1 MRKGDAASAA
11 GRTLRGCC
19 WPGPRRYL
27 AQWYKLRMEIF
38 KIPQRSAWLARA
50 AGALA
55 LLMCSAGAH
64 AQAGAACD
72 PKGSVEEKN
81 ACAVQAWQQADTAI
95 AVLYGDVMRALS
107 AHERPQLRQEQT
119 AWQRERITRCKQ
131 ATRAT
136 EAQSEGP
143 RLYHECLKA
152 ETEARRRGLM
162 RWLTLEHPS
171 AKP

>member
-1 MRKGDAASAA
+1 
-11 GRTLRGCC
+11 
-19 WPGPRRYL
+19 
-27 AQWYKLRMEIF
+27 MEILKF
-38 KIPQRSAWLARA
+38 TERSVRVARA

-55 LLMCSAGAH
+55 LLLCSAGAH
-64 AQAGAACD
+64 AQAGADCD
-72 PKGSVEEKN
+72 PKGTVAETN

-95 AVLYGDVMRALS
+95 AIVYGDVMRALS
-107 AHERPQLRQEQT
+107 AHERPQLRQEQA
-119 AWQRERITRCKQ
+119 AWQRERVTRCKQ

-136 EAQSEGP
+136 EALPEGP
-143 RLYHECLKA
+143 RLYHECLAA

>member
-1 MRKGDAASAA
+1 MDILKI
-11 GRTLRGCC
+11 
-19 WPGPRRYL
+19 WRRPT
-27 AQWYKLRMEIF
+27 EV
-38 KIPQRSAWLARA
+38 SRA

-55 LLMCSAGAH
+55 VLMCSAGAH
-64 AQAGAACD
+64 AQAGAACK
-72 PKGSVEEKN
+72 PGGTVAETN

-95 AVLYGDVMRALS
+95 AILYGDVMRALS

-136 EAQSEGP
+136 EAQPEGP
-143 RLYHECLKA
+143 RLYHECLTA

-162 RWLTLEHPS
+162 RWLTLEHP
-171 AKP
+171 ATKP

>member
-1 MRKGDAASAA
+1 
-11 GRTLRGCC
+11 
-19 WPGPRRYL
+19 
-27 AQWYKLRMEIF
+27 MEILKF
-38 KIPQRSAWLARA
+38 TERSVRVARA

-55 LLMCSAGAH
+55 LLLCSAGAH

-72 PKGSVEEKN
+72 PKGTVAETN
-81 ACAVQAWQQADTAI
+81 ACAVQAWQQADTNIAI
-95 AVLYGDVMRALS
+95 LYGDVMRALS
-107 AHERPQLRQEQT
+107 AHERPQLRQEQA
-119 AWQRERITRCKQ
+119 AWQRERVTRCKQ

-136 EAQSEGP
+136 EALPEGP
-143 RLYHECLKA
+143 RLYHECLAA

>member
-1 MRKGDAASAA
+1 
-11 GRTLRGCC
+11 
-19 WPGPRRYL
+19 
-27 AQWYKLRMEIF
+27 MEILKF
-38 KIPQRSAWLARA
+38 TERSVQVARA

-55 LLMCSAGAH
+55 LLLCSAGAH

-72 PKGSVEEKN
+72 PKGTVAETN

-95 AVLYGDVMRALS
+95 AILYGDVMRALS
-107 AHERPQLRQEQT
+107 AHERPQLRQEQA
-119 AWQRERITRCKQ
+119 AWQRERVTRCKQ

-136 EAQSEGP
+136 EALPEGP
-143 RLYHECLKA
+143 RLYHECLAA

>member
-1 MRKGDAASAA
+1 METLKITHCPAWTIRAASA
-11 GRTLRGCC
+11 
-19 WPGPRRYL
+19 
-27 AQWYKLRMEIF
+27 
-38 KIPQRSAWLARA
+38 
-50 AGALA
+50 LA
-55 LLMCSAGAH
+55 LSLCCAGAH
-64 AQAGAACD
+64 AQAGAACK
-72 PKGSVEEKN
+72 PGGTVAETN
-81 ACAVQAWQQADTAI
+81 ACAVQAWQRADTAI

-136 EAQSEGP
+136 EAQPEGP
-143 RLYHECLKA
+143 RLYHECLTA

>member
-1 MRKGDAASAA
+1 MEILKI
-11 GRTLRGCC
+11 
-19 WPGPRRYL
+19 PRR
-27 AQWYKLRMEIF
+27 
-38 KIPQRSAWLARA
+38 PARVASA

-55 LLMCSAGAH
+55 LLLCSAGAH

-72 PKGSVEEKN
+72 PKGTLAETN
-81 ACAVQAWQQADTAI
+81 ACAVQAWQQADAAI
-95 AVLYGDVMRALS
+95 AILYGDVMRALS
-107 AHERPQLRQEQT
+107 ANERPQLRQEQA

-136 EAQSEGP
+136 EALPEGP
-143 RLYHECLKA
+143 RLYHECLAA

>member
-1 MRKGDAASAA
+1 
-11 GRTLRGCC
+11 
-19 WPGPRRYL
+19 
-27 AQWYKLRMEIF
+27 MEILKF
-38 KIPQRSAWLARA
+38 TERSVRVARA

-55 LLMCSAGAH
+55 LLLCSAGAH

-72 PKGSVEEKN
+72 PKGTVAETN
-81 ACAVQAWQQADTAI
+81 ACAVQAWQRADTAI
-95 AVLYGDVMRALS
+95 AILYGDVMRALS
-107 AHERPQLRQEQT
+107 AHERPQLRQEQA
-119 AWQRERITRCKQ
+119 AWQRERVTRCKQ

-136 EAQSEGP
+136 EALPEGP
-143 RLYHECLKA
+143 RLYHECLAA

>member
-1 MRKGDAASAA
+1 
-11 GRTLRGCC
+11 
-19 WPGPRRYL
+19 
-27 AQWYKLRMEIF
+27 MEILKF
-38 KIPQRSAWLARA
+38 TERSVRVARA

-55 LLMCSAGAH
+55 LLLCSAGAH
-64 AQAGAACD
+64 AQAGASCD
-72 PKGSVEEKN
+72 PKGTVAETN

-95 AVLYGDVMRALS
+95 AILYGDVMRALS
-107 AHERPQLRQEQT
+107 AHERPQLRQEQA
-119 AWQRERITRCKQ
+119 AWQRERVTRCKQ

-136 EAQSEGP
+136 EALPEGP
-143 RLYHECLKA
+143 RLYHECLAA